1 MAASKPTNLQKLER
15 ELSAKSRHIKYLE
28 DKVLKVQKPVN
39 EEDEETEQQSD
50 LQARLEVL
58 RAENEQLKADH
69 DNDIMELQQRQNES
83 LVELKDILQHITR
96 LSRAQQKIIDRQ
108 KDEFTA
114 AQQIAAETQL
124 RQLDELQ
131 TLTEENKQL
140 KQTLSALLPQQQQPA
155 DEQHQHGE

>member
-1 MAASKPTNLQKLER
+1 MAASKPTNPQKSER
-15 ELSAKSRHIKYLE
+15 ELSPKSRHIKYLE
-28 DKVLKVQKPVN
+28 DKVLKVRKLVN

-96 LSRAQQKIIDRQ
+96 LSRAQQDRQ

>member
-28 DKVLKVQKPVN
+28 DKVLKVRKLVN

-83 LVELKDILQHITR
+83 LVESKDILQHITR
-96 LSRAQQKIIDRQ
+96 LSRAQQDRQ